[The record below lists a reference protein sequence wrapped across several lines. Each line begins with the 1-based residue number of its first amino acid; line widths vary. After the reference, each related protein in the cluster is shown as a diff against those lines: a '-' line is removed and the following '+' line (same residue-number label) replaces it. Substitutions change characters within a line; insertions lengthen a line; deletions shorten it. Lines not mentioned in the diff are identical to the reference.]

1 MRVGNLSLDDSSH
14 TLRIEGI
21 LHQNGDI
28 LVANRID
35 CRRID
40 HFRTEVT
47 KLRSFHIAQFI
58 DSVCP
63 GNHTRVSCHEPV
75 YIRPDFQTVG
85 IQCGSNDCRCIVG
98 TTSTQV
104 RYLSR
109 HFVCGDKPRNQYA
122 FGQAAECFAHQR
134 ICQLRIQHML
144 GMLLLR
150 LDKLA

>member
-1 MRVGNLSLDDSSH
+1 MTPTIPRPCTVIRLVSLMDEIPLMALLCGSETSRLM
-14 TLRIEGI
+14 TVPTPSGLKRI

-63 GNHTRVSCHEPV
+63 GNHTRVSCHESV

-85 IQCGSNDCRCIVG
+85 IQCSSNDCRRIVRA
-98 TTSTQV
+98 TSTQV

-109 HFVCGDKPRNQYA
+109 HFVCGDKTQPIRVWAGY
-122 FGQAAECFAHQR
+122 
-134 ICQLRIQHML
+134 
-144 GMLLLR
+144 
-150 LDKLA
+150 